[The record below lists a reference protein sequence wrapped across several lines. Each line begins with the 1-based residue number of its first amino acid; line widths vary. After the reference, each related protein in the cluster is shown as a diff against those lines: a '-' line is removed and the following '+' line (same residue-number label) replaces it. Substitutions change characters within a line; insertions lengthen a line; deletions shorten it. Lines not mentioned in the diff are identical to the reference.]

1 MWAELWL
8 LLHIYSM
15 WLLRFLCILIKV
27 LFKQF
32 FKYWFSPVV
41 LIGKILV
48 QYNAIVVNYWFC
60 FALQDL
66 HRLSICIVF
75 TWSLIYIFDVHKKKN
90 LVIVDVM
97 GKTLEQT
104 KGKHCIKM
112 SYVNEYNSINYA
124 RYSIVNIHFV
134 EINLQLLLKITPTS
148 FFNINI
154 FFNHY
159 NFLFP
164 KKKKYNNFPGYQ
176 LDIALISNA
185 WVIYSHWRYPYRMEN
200 YIEFQTSIKAKPM

>member
-1 MWAELWL
+1 MI
-8 LLHIYSM
+8 H
-15 WLLRFLCILIKV
+15 V
-27 LFKQF
+27 
-32 FKYWFSPVV
+32 
-41 LIGKILV
+41 
-48 QYNAIVVNYWFC
+48 
-60 FALQDL
+60 
-66 HRLSICIVF
+66 
-75 TWSLIYIFDVHKKKN
+75 
-90 LVIVDVM
+90 VDVM

-159 NFLFP
+159 NFLFQ
-164 KKKKYNNFPGYQ
+164 KKKKK
-176 LDIALISNA
+176 
-185 WVIYSHWRYPYRMEN
+185 
-200 YIEFQTSIKAKPM
+200 IE

>member
-1 MWAELWL
+1 MVFPRRSNWENTCSIQCHCCKL
-8 LLHIYSM
+8 LILFCPSRSPQIVDMHCIY
-15 WLLRFLCILIKV
+15 LKFNL
-27 LFKQF
+27 
-32 FKYWFSPVV
+32 
-41 LIGKILV
+41 
-48 QYNAIVVNYWFC
+48 
-60 FALQDL
+60 
-66 HRLSICIVF
+66 
-75 TWSLIYIFDVHKKKN
+75 YIWRSQKKKN

-104 KGKHCIKM
+104 NGKHCIKM

-134 EINLQLLLKITPTS
+134 EINVQLLLKITPTS

-164 KKKKYNNFPGYQ
+164 KKKKNIITSLAISLTLHWF
-176 LDIALISNA
+176 LMLELFIHTEDIHIGWKIISNFKHQSKLSLCN
-185 WVIYSHWRYPYRMEN
+185 VY
-200 YIEFQTSIKAKPM
+200 YILIISNIAINILFVLGLI

>member
-1 MWAELWL
+1 MI
-8 LLHIYSM
+8 H
-15 WLLRFLCILIKV
+15 V
-27 LFKQF
+27 
-32 FKYWFSPVV
+32 
-41 LIGKILV
+41 
-48 QYNAIVVNYWFC
+48 
-60 FALQDL
+60 
-66 HRLSICIVF
+66 
-75 TWSLIYIFDVHKKKN
+75 
-90 LVIVDVM
+90 VDVM

-134 EINLQLLLKITPTS
+134 EINVQLLLKITPTS

-185 WVIYSHWRYPYRMEN
+185 
-200 YIEFQTSIKAKPM
+200 

>member
-1 MWAELWL
+1 MWSELWL
-8 LLHIYSM
+8 LFHIYSM

-75 TWSLIYIFDVHKKKN
+75 TWSLIYIFDVHKKTKN

-104 KGKHCIKM
+104 NGKHCIKM

-134 EINLQLLLKITPTS
+134 EINVQLLLKITPTS

-164 KKKKYNNFPGYQ
+164 KKKK
-176 LDIALISNA
+176 I
-185 WVIYSHWRYPYRMEN
+185 
-200 YIEFQTSIKAKPM
+200 